1 MTVFGSTGRGV
12 GSDDRGLLAT
22 VAQLA
27 PTIPTPVYGLISAT
41 ADGSTGQTY
50 TLNASW
56 AGVQWY
62 RMQLAKPNALTKI
75 NGATT
80 LSYVAQ
86 AADEGYRL
94 VAVGT
99 DAGVTKASK
108 AFHVVLPPPVLL
120 DPTNSATGWVSA
132 NGAVVDLDSGKLRVK
147 GTGTVNAQAT
157 KADIGSYDSSTFGTI
172 AALIDTGLDAG
183 RPGGATVTIR
193 KSGADQASLNFGT
206 LYETPTP
213 VAMGKLWGALHVSE
227 NASLASSGGST
238 IGVKLMTSTVIPF
251 DKSSNLGPLLGKA
264 GGRATVNLN
273 FDDNKVTQY
282 SFGFKQIMQPLD
294 LVADIN
300 NVKTT
305 AGSSSAL
312 NLPKLQEMYAA
323 GWDIGLDSTDN
334 DDLTASYGTLAL
346 AGESWQRGKDYVVA
360 NGLTRGNEH
369 GCWTGGQTEVFV
381 NQLPTDRILV
391 TAATSDGSTTVNLGG
406 TISRYP
412 TAVAIRVGMRVVGLN
427 VPDSPKTTVVA
438 VNSDTQVVLSASIPA
453 QTKPMYFVDDA
464 PEFYT
469 MKAPAYY
476 RDVLGMKTMRTTRAD
491 GGILTRFGFGDRG
504 IVFPGN
510 ALHALTFD
518 QFKAVIDRV
527 ILLGLTIQFYTHGII
542 PGGGGVESD
551 ETIFTQ
557 QMQYL
562 AQKRDE
568 GLLDVMTRS
577 QIWARDG
584 NATVPTGLQPPPT
597 VFPAG
602 VRFVGATSDNTSPAL
617 PSGVQ
622 AGDLLLAFAYR
633 DGNTTVPTLP
643 AGWTSLSTVGANSSA
658 YVLAY
663 KLAASASETIGTF
676 TGATNT
682 VVQAYRNVSASSPIG
697 NVSPAA
703 TGASGNLSV
712 PAASWSLQSA
722 GTSWVAYFGGSRSA
736 GGDLDTS
743 ANRIGHTNATSGSD
757 VGGNDTY
764 GPVSTLTNLPL
775 GGSGG
780 QTWYAVAVEIKA

>member
-1 MTVFGSTGRGV
+1 MSAGLAGGV
-12 GSDDRGLLAT
+12 VPS
-22 VAQLA
+22 
-27 PTIPTPVYGLISAT
+27 IPSPAYGLTTAT

-56 AGVQWY
+56 TGVQWH
-62 RMQLAKPNALTKI
+62 RMQLAKPNALTAI
-75 NGATT
+75 SGATGLT
-80 LSYVAQ
+80 YVAQ

-99 DAGVTKASK
+99 DSGVTKASK

-120 DPTNSATGWVSA
+120 DPTNNATGWVAA

-147 GTGTVNAQAT
+147 GTGTSNAQAT

-213 VAMGKLWGALHVSE
+213 IALGKLWGALHVSE
-227 NASLASSGGST
+227 SASLAAPGGAT
-238 IGVKLMTSTVIPF
+238 IGVKLLTSTVIPF
-251 DKSSNLGPLLGKA
+251 DKSSSFGPLLGRA
-264 GGRATVNLN
+264 GGRPTVNIN
-273 FDDNKVTQY
+273 FDDNKVTAY
-282 SFGFKQIMQPLD
+282 TFGFKQVMQPLD
-294 LVADIN
+294 LPADLN
-300 NVKTT
+300 NVMTT
-305 AGSSSAL
+305 AGSASAF
-312 NLPKLQEMYAA
+312 NLPKLLDVDAA
-323 GWDIGLDSTDN
+323 GWGIGLDSTDN

-346 AGESWQRGKDYVVA
+346 AGASWQRGKDYVVA

-391 TAATSDGSTTVNLGG
+391 SAATSDGSTTVNLGG

-412 TAVAIRVGMRVVGLN
+412 TGVAIKVGMRVTGLN
-427 VPDSPKTTVVA
+427 VPDSPKTTVVSVDSA
-438 VNSDTQVVLSASIPA
+438 TQVTLSASIPA

-469 MKAPAYY
+469 MKAPVYY

-491 GGILTRFGFGDRG
+491 GGVLTRFGFGDRG
-504 IVFPGN
+504 MYFPGN
-510 ALHALTFD
+510 ALHSLTFD
-518 QFKAVIDRV
+518 QFKAVIDRA

-584 NATVPTGLQPPPT
+584 NASVPSGLQPPPT
-597 VFPAG
+597 IIPDG
-602 VRFVGATSDNTSPAL
+602 VRFVGAS
-617 PSGVQ
+617 SGITTAATPEGLQ
-622 AGDLLLAFAYR
+622 FGDLMLAFAYR
-633 DGNTTVPTLP
+633 DGNTTAPTLP
-643 AGWTSLSTVGANSSA
+643 AGWTTLSTAGANSNA

-663 KLAASASETIGTF
+663 KIAQSGNEPIGTF
-676 TGATNT
+676 TGATNL
-682 VVQAYRNVSASSPIG
+682 VVQCYREASAISPIG

-712 PAASWSLQSA
+712 PAASWSLQNA
-722 GTSWVAYFGGSRSA
+722 GTSWIAYFGGSRSS
-736 GGDLDTS
+736 GGDLDTV

-764 GPVSTLTNLPL
+764 GPVSTLTNLSL

-780 QTWYAVAVEIKA
+780 QAWYAIAVEINRRMN